1 MRAAL
6 LASCSP
12 ARRTLSIA
20 SWMTDVL
27 TGVVL
32 DTPPVDSWSPSSV
45 DAKGLTRCVILDDT
59 DLPKRGYKAEGLG
72 KVFSH
77 TAMRRIL
84 GFKALFLC
92 YTDGKTQ
99 LMVDATIQAETGKDT
114 NKPQGLT
121 RKQKAAQYSK
131 ERGEDEKVNTR
142 KAEMLQSKIANAI
155 KMLRKAILEGVRFD
169 YLLVDSWFPCAELLQ
184 FSSTVVTSSAI
195 SSG

>member
-1 MRAAL
+1 
-6 LASCSP
+6 
-12 ARRTLSIA
+12 
-20 SWMTDVL
+20 MTGVL

-99 LMVDATIQAETGKDT
+99 LMVDTTIQAETGKDT

-121 RKQKAAQYSK
+121 RKQKAASIA
-131 ERGEDEKVNTR
+131 RNAARTR
-142 KAEMLQSKIANAI
+142 
-155 KMLRKAILEGVRFD
+155 R
-169 YLLVDSWFPCAELLQ
+169 
-184 FSSTVVTSSAI
+184 
-195 SSG
+195 

>member
-1 MRAAL
+1 MLVAEAPEGL
-6 LASCSP
+6 SLA
-12 ARRTLSIA
+12 
-20 SWMTDVL
+20 
-27 TGVVL
+27 GHF
-32 DTPPVDSWSPSSV
+32 
-45 DAKGLTRCVILDDT
+45 VILDDT

-84 GFKALFLC
+84 GSKALFLC

-121 RKQKAAQYSK
+121 KKQKAAQYSK
-131 ERGEDEKVNTR
+131 GRGEDEKVNTR

-155 KMLRKAILEGVRFD
+155 KMLRRAILEGVRFD
-169 YLLVDSWFPCAELLQ
+169 YCWLTAGSPARNS
-184 FSSTVVTSSAI
+184 FSSSTAATSSAT

>member
-1 MRAAL
+1 
-6 LASCSP
+6 
-12 ARRTLSIA
+12 
-20 SWMTDVL
+20 MTDVL

-99 LMVDATIQAETGKDT
+99 LMVDTTIQAETGKDT
-114 NKPQGLT
+114 NKPQGLPGSRRPPSIARNAART
-121 RKQKAAQYSK
+121 R
-131 ERGEDEKVNTR
+131 R
-142 KAEMLQSKIANAI
+142 
-155 KMLRKAILEGVRFD
+155 
-169 YLLVDSWFPCAELLQ
+169 
-184 FSSTVVTSSAI
+184 
-195 SSG
+195 